1 MRRPDARYGRAGPDL
16 TCTGFMQWQ
25 RGKLWMNIFAGN
37 RPFLE
42 RGNNSFRFKNSSAYE
57 PEKAK
62 EKNRNF
68 TTASDPKHT

>member
-1 MRRPDARYGRAGPDL
+1 
-16 TCTGFMQWQ
+16 
-25 RGKLWMNIFAGN
+25 MNIFAGN

-68 TTASDPKHT
+68 TTASDPKHSQRAGQISAEITDQFLVEINKTIFC

>member
-1 MRRPDARYGRAGPDL
+1 
-16 TCTGFMQWQ
+16 MQWQ